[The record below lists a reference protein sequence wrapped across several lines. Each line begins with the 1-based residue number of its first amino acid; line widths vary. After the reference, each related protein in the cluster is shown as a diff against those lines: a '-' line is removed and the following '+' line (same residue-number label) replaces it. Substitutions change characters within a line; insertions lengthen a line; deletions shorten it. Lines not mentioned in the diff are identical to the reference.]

1 MLVRGSKATA
11 GASFASELEAAL
23 EAVSSDALGPS
34 LGHLAAKL
42 PVATGVEL
50 AAIRVRED
58 GGEGNLHLLAI
69 VGAAAN
75 ERVMLFF
82 ARQSIAQARS
92 LFALGPRHSLSR
104 MHGLTWLHGEW
115 LKAGDDVVGT
125 LTVGCRTE
133 RRPTPAQLKLLRT
146 LATRLGDKLAA
157 VDRDSE
163 RIEAESRMAAQASVS
178 GPSEVPARL
187 ASGLRPRELTI
198 LTLYADGLSAQE
210 IAALFVI
217 SPHTVRTHI
226 RNAYRRLG
234 VHTKEEARQVIRAE
248 RVLNLV

>member
-1 MLVRGSKATA
+1 MSGSNAA
-11 GASFASELEAAL
+11 ARAPSAASELEAAL
-23 EAVSSDALGPS
+23 ETVSADALGPS
-34 LGHLAAKL
+34 LERLAAKL
-42 PVATGVEL
+42 PVAVGVET

-58 GGEGNLHLLAI
+58 GGEGNFYLLGI
-69 VGAAAN
+69 TGAAPHD
-75 ERVMLFF
+75 RVMLFF

-92 LFALGPRHSLSR
+92 LFALGPRHSIGRL
-104 MHGLTWLHGEW
+104 HGLTWLHGEW
-115 LKAGDDVVGT
+115 LKAGNKVVGT

-133 RRPTPAQLKLLRT
+133 RRPTPAQLELLRS
-146 LATRLGDKLAA
+146 AAARLGDKLAA
-157 VDRDSE
+157 VDRDSQ
-163 RIEAESRMAAQASVS
+163 RIEAESRAAAQASVS

-234 VHTKEEARQVIRAE
+234 VHTKEEARQVVRAE
-248 RVLNLV
+248 HVLNLV